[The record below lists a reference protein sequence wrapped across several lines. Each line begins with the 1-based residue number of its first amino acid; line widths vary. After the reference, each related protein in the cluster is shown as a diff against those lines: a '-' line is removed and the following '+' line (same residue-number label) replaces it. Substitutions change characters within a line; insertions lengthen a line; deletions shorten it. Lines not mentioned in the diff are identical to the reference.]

1 MNATVSLN
9 LFQTGVLLFAFIGA
23 VRLVGVDR
31 RTTRVVFFA
40 FAMAC
45 ALLSNLYWLAYDI
58 LRPETRMPFA
68 ANEIGEW
75 ALFLLM
81 GASLGAD
88 PVPGA
93 LHIEAVCAALFSAA
107 SAALW
112 ALFMVCNTAL
122 WIAWSGEWVQ
132 DILTGAAY
140 GYFICRLL
148 VRIRREGV
156 FSGWEWVVLAAVCPV
171 LIAAQAAIFFV
182 PLALKRP
189 LDLFCYALLFAVAN
203 SCCIEKHKPKNRIHQ
218 GHSQKLESIGK
229 SGGVLYEYRAEI
241 GTYNKGDNKESR
253 ENQVRSIFILFHYSS
268 LRKYYLSIATRQ
280 SQFFSSNCSIT

>member
-9 LFQTGVLLFAFIGA
+9 LIQTGVLLFAFIGA

-88 PVPGA
+88 PVPGT

-107 SAALW
+107 SA
-112 ALFMVCNTAL
+112 AL

-156 FSGWEWVVLAAVCPV
+156 FSGWEWKVLAAVCPV
-171 LIAAQAAIFFV
+171 LIVAQASIFFV
-182 PLALKRP
+182 PVALKRP
-189 LDLFCYALLFAVAN
+189 LDLFCYALLFAVTALLIARAALALKN
-203 SCCIEKHKPKNRIHQ
+203 GAPAEAAVLRAYAAYAWTLTALYMSAGGFYTAALMLGTLCILLMFLALR
-218 GHSQKLESIGK
+218 
-229 SGGVLYEYRAEI
+229 
-241 GTYNKGDNKESR
+241 R
-253 ENQVRSIFILFHYSS
+253 E
-268 LRKYYLSIATRQ
+268 AAAA
-280 SQFFSSNCSIT
+280 